1 MDILS
6 PATTDHSQTPPLFR
20 RPVTV
25 PTASSVS
32 PRSSPSIREAVEE
45 EAETLYAH
53 HAGKIVS
60 FNPPISGTRRHS
72 SVEQGYSA
80 LDDEPVGTLPW
91 ASATERTLAAGPL
104 RIYRVLGS
112 VAFLNSGNSLLKP
125 ILAKSQCWCV
135 DGESKF
141 VLHAG
146 RHTYYRIELPNS
158 NADDRT
164 KVDEFKSTLGKVLQY
179 ETTPCPFKRGFTVDL
194 PEKPKTPV
202 RKKPWQPQERPQPA
216 AAAERSHRAGR
227 GLRRWQRSTIP
238 VNQPHAADLF
248 MKEDEDTVA
257 EYTDSVPEDSA
268 EGERTDDLEMTPRDP
283 TLHARE
289 EFDPY
294 KTPTRPRTLE
304 TGRATTAPPPLL
316 LHTSFSDRASEDNDK
331 PDVPADALD
340 ETLSLSSSI
349 DSFHSF
355 HSPISPLP
363 PSPRFSPRT
372 SSPDPVD
379 DEGITVPRA
388 RNHRRDDSELTV
400 TAEAEDAWTELE
412 PGVLQDTT
420 VTFSTALPS
429 KSLLTIF
436 AAVEASFD
444 NVAED
449 LFDAACSSSVID
461 RFDVEHCFQDHE
473 CECILEHVYR
483 SRPPTPRTLLPLYQR
498 HPKPRPSVINLPDI
512 NPPTV
517 LFSLVHSNLLF
528 LSTASTDVEPLF
540 ILEFLHR
547 IIDVFEEFIG
557 GPLLASR
564 IESSYDVVA
573 QLLGEMC
580 DAGSVCNTEPNA
592 LRDDVDIPGWM
603 DKFLGGVGLPGS
615 PGSLPSGGL
624 KHQLKLT
631 PISNGP
637 AIPWRRAN
645 VRHTSNELY
654 VDILETLHITLAP
667 SGRPLAAIANGS
679 IAFTSKISGVP
690 DLLLTL
696 SASGGKL
703 GLEKAIELPV
713 FHPCVRLARWKERPG
728 ELSFVPPDGKF
739 MLAGYEVNLMP
750 SIHDLKSWYNV
761 NLQLPVSVEVSKSL
775 GPAGTDFEVR
785 LAIYNTFPGVAS
797 AASAPRPAL
806 GSRGS
811 GVSTPVFGG
820 GTSTSPTL
828 QDLVVTIPIPNAVR
842 SVIDLRASRGE
853 AYFTASES
861 VVEWRI
867 STKAA
872 ASPGTA
878 TLRCTVVGP
887 LAETDAEDMANGFHS
902 DPGAGDYDEDRDAY
916 QSSSDEPAKKPS
928 TREQLDSQ
936 DARRVQQNLSL
947 MPASASVSFSVKGW
961 LASGIKVDGLNIDTR
976 KSRGLGEGVK
986 PYKGVKYLT
995 VSRNGIETRC

>member
-1 MDILS
+1 M
-6 PATTDHSQTPPLFR
+6 
-20 RPVTV
+20 
-25 PTASSVS
+25 SS
-32 PRSSPSIREAVEE
+32 
-45 EAETLYAH
+45 
-53 HAGKIVS
+53 
-60 FNPPISGTRRHS
+60 
-72 SVEQGYSA
+72 
-80 LDDEPVGTLPW
+80 
-91 ASATERTLAAGPL
+91 
-104 RIYRVLGS
+104 
-112 VAFLNSGNSLLKP
+112 
-125 ILAKSQCWCV
+125 
-135 DGESKF
+135 
-141 VLHAG
+141 
-146 RHTYYRIELPNS
+146 
-158 NADDRT
+158 
-164 KVDEFKSTLGKVLQY
+164 
-179 ETTPCPFKRGFTVDL
+179 
-194 PEKPKTPV
+194 
-202 RKKPWQPQERPQPA
+202 
-216 AAAERSHRAGR
+216 
-227 GLRRWQRSTIP
+227 
-238 VNQPHAADLF
+238 
-248 MKEDEDTVA
+248 
-257 EYTDSVPEDSA
+257 
-268 EGERTDDLEMTPRDP
+268 
-283 TLHARE
+283 
-289 EFDPY
+289 
-294 KTPTRPRTLE
+294 
-304 TGRATTAPPPLL
+304 
-316 LHTSFSDRASEDNDK
+316 
-331 PDVPADALD
+331 
-340 ETLSLSSSI
+340 
-349 DSFHSF
+349 
-355 HSPISPLP
+355 
-363 PSPRFSPRT
+363 
-372 SSPDPVD
+372 
-379 DEGITVPRA
+379 
-388 RNHRRDDSELTV
+388 
-400 TAEAEDAWTELE
+400 
-412 PGVLQDTT
+412 
-420 VTFSTALPS
+420 
-429 KSLLTIF
+429 
-436 AAVEASFD
+436 AVEAVYLFNQD
-444 NVAED
+444 N
-449 LFDAACSSSVID
+449 
-461 RFDVEHCFQDHE
+461 
-473 CECILEHVYR
+473 ECILEHVYR

-624 KHQLKLT
+624 KHQLKLA
-631 PISNGP
+631 PIPNGP

-645 VRHTSNELY
+645 ARHTSNELY
-654 VDILETLHITLAP
+654 VDILETLRVTLAP

-679 IAFTSKISGVP
+679 IACTSKISGVP

-750 SIHDLKSWYNV
+750 SIHDLKSWSNV
-761 NLQLPVSVEVSKSL
+761 NLQLPVSIEVSKSL
-775 GPAGTDFEVR
+775 GPAGADFEVR

-797 AASAPRPAL
+797 AVSAPRPAL

-828 QDLVVTIPIPNAVR
+828 QDLVVTISIPNAVR

-887 LAETDAEDMANGFHS
+887 LVETDAEDMANGFHS
-902 DPGAGDYDEDRDAY
+902 DPGAGDYDEHRDAY

-928 TREQLDSQ
+928 TREQHDSQ
-936 DARRVQQNLSL
+936 DSRRVQQNSSL

-961 LASGIKVDGLNIDTR
+961 LASGIKVDGLNIDTH

-995 VSRNGIETRC
+995 AYEIIAFLSNPTIMADTLHNAPIVLDNGSGTIRAGFAGEDLPKCYFPSYVGRPKHVRVLAGALEGDVFIGRRAQELRGLLKVRYPLEHGIVTDWEDMERIWQFVYTEELKTLSEEHPVLLTEPPLNPRSNRDTAAQLLFETFNVPAIYTSIQAVLSLYASGRTTGVVLDAGDGVSHAVPVYEGFAMPNSIRRIDVAGRDVTEHMQLLFRKSGLVLHTSAEKEIVREIKEKTCYVAPDPKKEEREWIQHNGRPEGKLAEHTLPDGKKIKIGSERWKAPEILFEPELIGLEYPGIHQIVVDAINRTDMDLRKSLFGNIVLSGGSTLCKGFGDRLLHEVQRLAVKDMRIKIFAPPERKYSTWIGGSILAGLSTFRKMWVSIDEWHEDPDIIHKKFA